1 VKHTT
6 IRELQKRRR
15 SMNYMDFNPCL
26 TRERNE
32 GLLREVST
40 LRLQKRL
47 RENRQPRSSRLVV
60 LVQRGTLPMLRKA
73 GLVA

>member
-1 VKHTT
+1 M
-6 IRELQKRRR
+6 
-15 SMNYMDFNPCL
+15 SYMDFNPCL
-26 TRERNE
+26 IRERNE

-47 RENRQPRSSRLVV
+47 RENRQRGSSRLVA
-60 LVQRGTLPMLRKA
+60 LAQRGALPMLRKV